1 MIIANQCLGSGLMAL
16 KGASKVIAQGAN
28 EAECVRLTDRHISP
42 GADHLRLGSGSK
54 RFRNFGAVA
63 DQAKVVV
70 RFPILSGPKALKP

>member
-1 MIIANQCLGSGLMAL
+1 MAL
-16 KGASKVIAQGAN
+16 KGASKVIAQGANQGAN

-63 DQAKVVV
+63 NQAKVVV